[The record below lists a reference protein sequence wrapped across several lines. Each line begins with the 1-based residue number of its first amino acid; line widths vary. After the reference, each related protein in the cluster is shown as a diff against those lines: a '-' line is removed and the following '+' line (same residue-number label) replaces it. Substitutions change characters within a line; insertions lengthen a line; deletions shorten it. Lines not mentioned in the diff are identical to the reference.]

1 LGYGVELGSQT
12 TDDMSLIFRGDGI
25 KVFKGILKIEIF
37 WVVLIRRIKGGQRD
51 RLKVRLA
58 FDVNIRWVSV
68 EIDDIRVNDISID
81 NISRWVRW
89 RGRRVVMPDARDG
102 IRGLRGRLFMEFV
115 ILVSDCFHKR
125 SLGILWSL
133 TGPARGSIGK
143 LGR

>member
-1 LGYGVELGSQT
+1 
-12 TDDMSLIFRGDGI
+12 MSLIFRGDGV
-25 KVFKGILKIEIF
+25 KVFEGILKIEIF
-37 WVVLIRRIKGGQRD
+37 GVVLIRRIKGGQRD
-51 RLKVRLA
+51 RLEVRLA

-81 NISRWVRW
+81 GIGHWVRW
-89 RGRRVVMPDARDG
+89 RGLRVVAPDARDG

-115 ILVSDCFHKR
+115 VLVSDCFHKR

-133 TGPARGSIGK
+133 TGPALGSIGK